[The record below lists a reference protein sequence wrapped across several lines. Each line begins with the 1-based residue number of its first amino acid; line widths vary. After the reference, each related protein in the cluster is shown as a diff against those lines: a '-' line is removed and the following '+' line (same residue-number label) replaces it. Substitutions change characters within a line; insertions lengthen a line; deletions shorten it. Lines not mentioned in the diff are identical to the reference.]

1 MRWMEYFS
9 RFDYDI
15 QYIKGTSNRVADSL
29 SRYYQLDT
37 VEDNHPSYDYVT
49 VDTQL
54 DPEGEDLPWI
64 RMIEVRAMSTCSR
77 TLRENPEERDM
88 IAECLDSPITNG
100 KASNDA
106 EESDEDP
113 TIIESLSN
121 GPELRLHIKKTA
133 NFIEK
138 VKTGYRHD

>member
-1 MRWMEYFS
+1 
-9 RFDYDI
+9 
-15 QYIKGTSNRVADSL
+15 
-29 SRYYQLDT
+29 
-37 VEDNHPSYDYVT
+37 
-49 VDTQL
+49 
-54 DPEGEDLPWI
+54 
-64 RMIEVRAMSTCSR
+64 MIEVHTMNTCSR

-88 IAECLDSPITNG
+88 IAERLDSPITNG

-106 EESDEDP
+106 EESNKDP

-121 GPELRLHIKKTA
+121 GPELRLHVKKTA

>member
-1 MRWMEYFS
+1 MWWMEYLS

-29 SRYYQLDT
+29 SRYYQSDT
-37 VEDNHPSYDYVT
+37 VEDNHPSYDYIT
-49 VDTQL
+49 VDAQL

-64 RMIEVRAMSTCSR
+64 RMIEVHAMSMRSR

-88 IAECLDSPITNG
+88 IAERLDSPITNG

-106 EESDEDP
+106 KESDENP
-113 TIIESLSN
+113 
-121 GPELRLHIKKTA
+121 
-133 NFIEK
+133 
-138 VKTGYRHD
+138 